1 MKHGG
6 IKLKKP
12 YSKPTM
18 AFQNMFL
25 ATSVNTACTFTA
37 EMAFDSCKT
46 YIEDWGEYVFDDTDV
61 STGCNIGYVDFPC
74 YHIPMES
81 SNVFES

>member
-1 MKHGG
+1 M
-6 IKLKKP
+6 KKP

-25 ATSVNTACTFTA
+25 ATSVSSGCTFTA
-37 EMAFDSCKT
+37 ELSYDSCVT
-46 YIEDWGEYVFDDTDV
+46 HIAEWDNETIYIDDGRCDWGYQ
-61 STGCNIGYVDFPC
+61 DFPC
-74 YHIPMES
+74 YDVPWES